1 MLKLKEY
8 RDKAQGLPDLLNIAF
23 LVDSWITDA
32 GEMAVA
38 LQKDGSLLAGFRYD
52 GPDLES
58 LSTTDLESIS
68 ALWNNGLSRLGTD
81 WGVHVTAIRE
91 PADGYIPEADSY
103 FRQPVASLI
112 DLERRGQYG
121 GESHHFVTRYYFMI
135 SWRTPVDAEVAVGQ
149 ALVRKKAS
157 HSGDVS
163 RGDAFLDLLARF
175 RQPVDVILGLFR
187 SRYRVRAL
195 DADGL
200 LTHLHECLTGAKQPI
215 SAPRIPA
222 YLDALIGHHDF
233 VGGLE
238 PSIDGEEIRVV
249 TAIGYPNQTYP
260 EMLEHLHALPFP
272 LRYTLRFLPLDQA
285 DAVQD
290 MSKIRDKWFGSRQ
303 SLKAQLG
310 EKFTGEAAGA
320 LSADDHV
327 VNLALDARQAV
338 NEARE
343 GAVKYGFFSLAVVLR
358 SGDEKLLA
366 ERVKAVKSFF
376 DNAGYVAYLETV
388 NTVEAFLGSLPGH
401 LYENIRRPILHSL
414 NFADF
419 APKTEIWAGSERCP
433 SPLMKMPDGRMA
445 PPLLY
450 AATTGN
456 TPFRLN
462 LHVGDLGHTLIAGM
476 TGGGKSTLLALL
488 AAQWQRYQDARVIGF
503 DKGMSLYTL
512 TEALGGQ
519 HYDLAGPLSGLSF
532 APLQHI
538 DDSAEAAFAADWVE
552 GLLTLQ
558 GVHVTSVERNVIRD
572 AIHALA
578 RESGRSLTNLV
589 QLIQNQ
595 PLKDALAFYTLTGQ
609 TGSLLDAER
618 DGLQVDDAAM
628 MTFEMS
634 HLMNGSPTMKRT
646 TVPVLLYLFHRIE
659 QMLDGKPTLILLD
672 EAWTFLDDE
681 LFLAKLRQWLKEL
694 RKKNAAVVFA
704 TQSLADLKD
713 NPLLP
718 VLMESCPTKIFL
730 PNPQAGGQQLRP
742 LYVDMGLND
751 RQIELLAQSTPKQDY
766 YVFTPEGQR
775 RIQFAMGPVTLAFCG
790 VSDPREVKRVAEL
803 KDLHGPRWPAAWL
816 RERMPASRHEW
827 ARALD
832 GMISNLLSAG
842 GQ

>member
-1 MLKLKEY
+1 MLNLKQY

-23 LVDSWITDA
+23 LVDSWTTDA

-38 LQKDGSLLAGFRYD
+38 LQKDGSFLAGFRYD

-58 LSTTDLESIS
+58 LSTTDLESLS
-68 ALWNNGLSRLGTD
+68 ALWNNALSRLGTD
-81 WGVHVTAIRE
+81 WGVHVSAIRE
-91 PADGYIPEADSY
+91 PADGYIPEADNH
-103 FRQPVASLI
+103 FRQSVASLI
-112 DLERRGQYG
+112 DMERRAQYG
-121 GESHHFVTRYYFMI
+121 GESHHFVTRYYMTI
-135 SWRTPVDAEVAVGQ
+135 AWRTPVDAEVAVGQ
-149 ALVRKKAS
+149 ALVQKKARRS
-157 HSGDVS
+157 DGALHD
-163 RGDAFLDLLARF
+163 DAFADLLARF
-175 RQPVDVILGLFR
+175 RQPVEVILGLFR

-200 LTHLHECLTGAKQPI
+200 LTHIHECLTGAKHPI
-215 SAPRIPA
+215 NAPRIPA
-222 YLDALIGHHDF
+222 YLDVLVGHHDF

-238 PSIDGEEIRVV
+238 PAIDGEEIRVV
-249 TAIGYPNQTYP
+249 TAIGYPNVSYP

-285 DAVQD
+285 DAVHD
-290 MSKIRDKWFGSRQ
+290 MGKIRDKWFGSRQ

-310 EKFTGEAAGA
+310 EKLSGEAAGE

-327 VNLALDARQAV
+327 TNLALDAKQAI

-343 GAVKYGFFSLAVVLR
+343 GAVKFGFFALAVVLR
-358 SGDEKLLA
+358 SENEKLLT

-388 NTVEAFLGSLPGH
+388 NTVEALLGSLPGH

-433 SPLMKMPDGRMA
+433 SPLMKMADGRKA

-462 LHVGDLGHTLIAGM
+462 LHVGDLGHTFIAGM

-488 AAQWQRYQDARVIGF
+488 AAQWQRYQDARVIAF
-503 DKGMSLYTL
+503 DKGMSLYTM
-512 TEALGGQ
+512 TEALYGQ
-519 HYDLAGPLSGLSF
+519 HYDLNGPLSDLSF
-532 APLQHI
+532 APLQQV
-538 DDSAEAAFAADWVE
+538 DDPAQAAFAADWIE
-552 GLLTLQ
+552 GLVTLQ
-558 GVHVTSVERNVIRD
+558 GISVTSVERGVIRD
-572 AIHALA
+572 AINALA
-578 RESGRSLTNLV
+578 RESGRSLTHLV
-589 QLIQNQ
+589 QTIQNQ
-595 PLKDALAFYTLTGQ
+595 KLKDALAFYTLSGQ

-618 DGLQVDDAAM
+618 DGLQAEDVAM
-628 MTFEMS
+628 LTFEMS

-681 LFLAKLRQWLKEL
+681 LFLAKLRGWLKEL
-694 RKKNAAVVFA
+694 RKKNAVVVFA
-704 TQSLADLKD
+704 TQSLADLKG

-718 VLMESCPTKIFL
+718 VLQESCPTKIFL
-730 PNPQAGGQQLRP
+730 PNAQAGGQQLRP

-766 YVFTPEGQR
+766 YLFTTEGQR
-775 RIQFAMGPVTLAFCG
+775 RIQFCMGPVTLAFCG

-803 KDLHGPRWPAAWL
+803 KATHGQKWPAAWL
-816 RERMPASRHEW
+816 RERMPAHRQDW
-827 ARALD
+827 AQALEQ
-832 GMISNLLSAG
+832 ML
-842 GQ
+842 